1 MSAENWEYIVWQ
13 QANELIE
20 HAERIHRN
28 LLQIG
33 FAARYESGH
42 GRTASWEPRVNVVE
56 TDEGVR
62 VIVALAG
69 ISADRIDVRLDGCD
83 LVITGERP
91 VPNCCGDGEL
101 KLWEIPLGRFER
113 RIELPSGAHP
123 LSVGEISFQEGL
135 LLIQIRKH
143 L

>member
-13 QANELIE
+13 QTNGLIQ

-33 FAARYESGH
+33 FAARYETGH
-42 GRTASWEPRVNVVE
+42 GRTPCWEPRVNVVE
-56 TDEGVR
+56 SDDGVWL
-62 VIVALAG
+62 ILALAG
-69 ISADRIDVRLDGCD
+69 VSADRIDVRLEGRE
-83 LVITGERP
+83 LIITGERP
-91 VPNCCGDGEL
+91 VPNCCDDGEL

-113 RIELPSGAHP
+113 RIGPVSGEHP
-123 LSVGEISFQEGL
+123 LSVGDISFQEGL